1 MKAHGVD
8 RYAHYMKTLSKK
20 KIQKKYLAYFGYMIH
35 NSAHKVHNNRDTKKM
50 NSIQFTESVKTA
62 FLQRFPQG
70 WINASKLALGGG
82 MVFRAGMISNIEDQ
96 TSKIRDN
103 DPLQILMFLHDT
115 PYNSDKE
122 LSNVLIEFEY
132 SSIKVLPTEKYCAM
146 SSHKIPVRKMNNAPE
161 KVLVNLGKYFDKVL
175 AEVQAQAA
183 QGNIYQQYRIPANYL
198 PK

>member
-1 MKAHGVD
+1 
-8 RYAHYMKTLSKK
+8 
-20 KIQKKYLAYFGYMIH
+20 
-35 NSAHKVHNNRDTKKM
+35 M
-50 NSIQFTESVKTA
+50 NSIQFAESVKAA

-70 WINASKLALGGG
+70 WINASKLSLGGG
-82 MVFRAGMISNIEDQ
+82 MVFRAGLISNIEDQ
-96 TSKIRDN
+96 ASQIRDN

-122 LSNVLIEFEY
+122 LSNVVIEFEY
-132 SSIKVLPTEKYCAM
+132 SSIKVLPTEKHYAM
-146 SSHKIPVRKMNNAPE
+146 SSHKIPVRKMNNAPD

-183 QGNIYQQYRIPANYL
+183 QGNIYQQDRIPAIYL

>member
-1 MKAHGVD
+1 
-8 RYAHYMKTLSKK
+8 
-20 KIQKKYLAYFGYMIH
+20 
-35 NSAHKVHNNRDTKKM
+35 M
-50 NSIQFTESVKTA
+50 NSTQFAESVKAA

-70 WINASKLALGGG
+70 WINASKLSLGGG

-96 TSKIRDN
+96 TSQIRDN
-103 DPLQILMFLHDT
+103 DPLQVLMFLHDT

-132 SSIKVLPTEKYCAM
+132 SSIKVLPVQPYYAM
-146 SSHKIPVRKMNNAPE
+146 SSHKIPVRKMNSSPD

-183 QGNIYQQYRIPANYL
+183 QGNIYQQDRIPAIYF